1 VGRYSLNSNGGPNC
15 DVRCSQRHASG
26 RTGVPSGHEGATL
39 WNDIGRIC
47 KRKEANLRKL
57 RLELAPLA
65 KPADDDT
72 ISRWRHSQVCGL
84 LRIWDVHVS
93 ALCERGLVGRVVRS
107 DLSVERGNARFLWRP
122 CKNRSTRKI
131 SDGRDHAYQSPR
143 REETQLELISARS
156 SICSWS
162 VSKKR
167 TDTRSGEAR

>member
-107 DLSVERGNARFLWRP
+107 DLSVERGNLFGGLARTAPRAKSPTDAITPIKALDAKRP
-122 CKNRSTRKI
+122 N
-131 SDGRDHAYQSPR
+131 
-143 REETQLELISARS
+143 S
-156 SICSWS
+156 S
-162 VSKKR
+162 
-167 TDTRSGEAR
+167 